1 MIYRQKFRMPIK
13 WHSELFLYTI
23 HFNYAQKMSLGIMEC
38 QRKSKRGLTDD
49 GIRHYNEIT

>member
-38 QRKSKRGLTDD
+38 QRKSKRGLTVD